1 MPRTLPRIL
10 VVGAGPTGLTA
21 ALELAR
27 RGLRPR
33 IIDRDE
39 GPTPLSKAVG
49 ISPHSLDLLHPSGV
63 ADTLLSEGIR
73 VRGAQVR
80 YHGRR
85 IGAVDFGPLPHR
97 YNFLLSLPQSQ
108 TETVMARALAGL
120 GVTVEWG
127 VRLTDLTIAGQG
139 ASVALE
145 GPRGRETA
153 DFDLIFGADG
163 VHSRVREAA
172 GIAFEGYD
180 HRRQWSIADVEIGD
194 WPHSP
199 DLAQV
204 FFHPDGDVGFIIP
217 IGEGRFRAVSNTP
230 DAMARIHG
238 DFRVDRVLRTDLF
251 PLPIRQASTYRKG
264 PVFLGGDAAHVHS
277 PLGARGMN
285 LGIEDAAAFARRVM
299 DDDLA
304 GYCDERR
311 PVGRRWIRL
320 SEGALAVAQARSPLV
335 IAGRNLAIRLAGWF
349 PVLLRPA
356 LERVAG
362 LKE

>member
-1 MPRTLPRIL
+1 MATRSPGVLI
-10 VVGAGPTGLTA
+10 VGAGPTGLTA
-21 ALELAR
+21 AVELAR

-49 ISPHSLDLLHPSGV
+49 ISPRSLDLLHPSGV

-80 YHGRR
+80 YQGRR

-97 YNFLLSLPQSQ
+97 YNFLLSLPQSR
-108 TETVMARALAGL
+108 TERVMARSLADL

-127 VRLTDLTIAGQG
+127 VELVDLSLPGEGVSVVLEGQG
-139 ASVALE
+139 ERRSV
-145 GPRGRETA
+145 
-153 DFDLIFGADG
+153 DFDLVFGADG
-163 VHSRVREAA
+163 AHSRVREAV
-172 GIAFEGYD
+172 GIAFEGFE

-194 WPHSP
+194 WPHP
-199 DLAQV
+199 ADLAQV

-217 IGEGRFRAVSNTP
+217 IDDRRFRAVSNTS
-230 DAMARIHG
+230 DAMARIPG
-238 DFRVDRVLRTDLF
+238 DYHVDRLLRSDVF
-251 PLPIRQASTYRKG
+251 ALPIRQAATYQQG

-277 PLGARGMN
+277 PIGARGMN
-285 LGIEDAAAFARRVM
+285 LGIEDAAAFARRLI
-299 DDDLA
+299 DGELA
-304 GYCDERR
+304 GYSAERR
-311 PVGRRWIRL
+311 PVGRRWITL
-320 SEGALAVAQARSPLV
+320 SERALAAAQARSALA
-335 IAGRNLAIRLAGWF
+335 IAVRNLVIRLAGWF